1 MLDDAGDAEDDYV
14 EDIAGGT
21 AGFYDDV
28 TGRLVV
34 RGDRFGAYE
43 EMVLVHELTHALQ
56 DQWFQL
62 DRPELED
69 GGEAG
74 GAFGALIEGDVMR
87 VMLAWEEAQPP
98 DVRDELAPDVEDDEL
113 DGADEG
119 FDPYLAEG
127 EYLYGA
133 GLELVLELLERGGQ
147 ELLDE
152 TFRNPPGSS
161 QQVLHPELV
170 GEPVPKRPTSPSPSG
185 KVLDEGVLGEVG
197 LAHLLE
203 TDPQE
208 PGPQEGWQGDS
219 YVTYRTKRS
228 LCTVANVETSDAG
241 ARDRLLAALQAQ
253 DLDADP
259 SGPAGL
265 ALRSCRD

>member
-62 DRPELED
+62 DRPELQD

-74 GAFGALIEGDVMR
+74 GAFGALIEGDAMR

-161 QQVLHPELV
+161 QQVRTRSWSASRSRSVRRRRAPQARCSTRASSGRSGWLTCS
-170 GEPVPKRPTSPSPSG
+170 RPT
-185 KVLDEGVLGEVG
+185 
-197 LAHLLE
+197 
-203 TDPQE
+203 
-208 PGPQEGWQGDS
+208 
-219 YVTYRTKRS
+219 RRS
-228 LCTVANVETSDAG
+228 
-241 ARDRLLAALQAQ
+241 R
-253 DLDADP
+253 
-259 SGPAGL
+259 
-265 ALRSCRD
+265 ALRRAGRATAT